1 MRRAWREPTHLIK
14 AGLEQQPRLNC
25 APLLAMLSAEAAAGV
40 GFLNICTA
48 DYQPTINHAY
58 KADRGPVTSFSGRLH
73 GEF

>member
-1 MRRAWREPTHLIK
+1 
-14 AGLEQQPRLNC
+14 
-25 APLLAMLSAEAAAGV
+25 MLSAEAAAGI

-48 DYQPTINHAY
+48 DYQPNINHAY